1 MYTIKEIGNKL
12 FFHLLFDPETIEECE
27 HVLIVF
33 GIFFHA
39 NIFTDS
45 FQEWGQRFK
54 YFHSMGQILDNFLMD
69 FFVFVFAFN
78 FKILENDI
86 LLQSLQRE
94 EVESFNEKQKSLLVY
109 CSVFVDYHY
118 FFYYLS
124 ASARLHWENVEKV
137 YEVFENY
144 WLMIL
149 TQNFH

>member
-1 MYTIKEIGNKL
+1 
-12 FFHLLFDPETIEECE
+12 
-27 HVLIVF
+27 
-33 GIFFHA
+33 
-39 NIFTDS
+39 
-45 FQEWGQRFK
+45 
-54 YFHSMGQILDNFLMD
+54 MGQILDNFLMD
-69 FFVFVFAFN
+69 FFVLVFAFN

-86 LLQSLQRE
+86 LFQSLQRE

-118 FFYYLS
+118 FFYDFP

-149 TQNFH
+149 TENFH